1 MIATAVVNKL
11 LEADDDVQRYV
22 SGVVPPNATLYDGDE
37 ALHSRGFRFREY
49 DGTPPVLVNRWIY
62 QQGEEFWV
70 ISPLEKAN
78 PENKLFNIQCWRGGN
93 LIHNYTENMQKV
105 VAFFDRL
112 RRG

>member
-1 MIATAVVNKL
+1 MSATGVVNKL
-11 LEADDDVQRYV
+11 LEADDDVERYV
-22 SGVVPPNATLYDGDE
+22 KGIVPPEPSLFDLDNALW
-37 ALHSRGFRFREY
+37 SRNFKFWEY

-62 QQGEEFWV
+62 QQGDEFWM